1 MPKAIKILLLLAVL
15 GAAAY
20 IVLSP
25 SRLGRVSC
33 EVCVEFKGQKVCR
46 TARGPSR
53 EEAVTTARDNAC
65 AQVAA
70 SRTESILCG
79 GSEPASVTCSE

>member
-1 MPKAIKILLLLAVL
+1 MPKPVKILLVLAVL

-25 SRLGRVSC
+25 SRLGKVSC

-46 TARGPSR
+46 TARGPNH
-53 EEAVTTARDNAC
+53 EEALKTAHDNAC
-65 AQVAA
+65 AQVA
-70 SRTESILCG
+70 SGRTDNILCG